1 MKIKDVSTIDAF
13 KQGLG
18 VTPNE
23 VKQMYDQNQSLNEY
37 QNKVNARQTSI
48 LARLNA
54 AIDNQDLEEQME
66 LEDVIDN
73 FNMSD
78 WVQNN
83 PSEKIDY
90 KMREKSRKSHLSRME
105 DAVNGVYL
113 DRKTRDYIFGLYGD
127 TSEGSL
133 FR

>member
-1 MKIKDVSTIDAF
+1 MKIKDVSRLDAF
-13 KQGLG
+13 KQAFGI
-18 VTPNE
+18 TPNE
-23 VKQMYDQNQSLNEY
+23 VKQMYDQNQALNMY
-37 QNKVNARQTSI
+37 QNAINARQTSI

-54 AIDNQDLEEQME
+54 AIDNQDLDEQIE
-66 LEDVIDN
+66 LEDVIDK

-90 KMREKSRKSHLSRME
+90 KMKEKSRKSHLSRME

-113 DRKTRDYIFGLYGD
+113 DKKTRDYVYGLYGD
-127 TSEGSL
+127 TSVGSL